1 MGLFVTEDWLRANYS
16 LSDGTE
22 IHLPVDCRLTP
33 AARTLISDH
42 HLVIKYLDEQGRLY
56 VEKSTQG
63 MHNTADLTDDAGERA
78 ELLAHSGEGVLLKP
92 VHGLTSQDHYEEAAC
107 QLCQQGVQQKPDTMT
122 HLNAHTL
129 VSKADP
135 RLAFRAKLD
144 STIAVAV
151 WLQGE
156 ISEEA
161 QGWLSDI
168 RSVLGNIMRADAM
181 DETLPHFV
189 IGGLDE
195 KAIHRLSHT
204 PLPYLE
210 HDHIVPSVEHGRDVR
225 LLNLLR
231 TSIRETEIA
240 AAQIFIDRDFR
251 VTRPDLMQGLNRL
264 SSAVYVLMLLCLR
277 LTQNKP
283 WLSKD
288 ALIQALSLKDE
299 R

>member
-22 IHLPVDCRLTP
+22 IHLPADCRLTP

-42 HLVIKYLDEQGRLY
+42 HLVIKYLDEQGRLF
-56 VEKSTQG
+56 VEKS
-63 MHNTADLTDDAGERA
+63 AEERINEPD
-78 ELLAHSGEGVLLKP
+78 ELLVQSGEGVILKP
-92 VHGLTSQDHYEEAAC
+92 VHGLTSQDQYEEAAC
-107 QLCQQGVQQKPDTMT
+107 QLCQQGVHKKPDTMT

-156 ISEEA
+156 ISTEA

-181 DETLPHFV
+181 DEPLPHFV

-195 KAIHRLSHT
+195 KAIHRLSHS

-210 HDHIVPSVEHGRDVR
+210 HDHIVPSVEHGQDVR

-231 TSIRETEIA
+231 TSIRECEIA

-251 VTRPDLMQGLNRL
+251 VIRPDLMQGLNRL

-277 LTQNKP
+277 LTHNKP
-283 WLSKD
+283 WLTKE
-288 ALIQALSLKDE
+288 ALLQALTLKDE